1 MGLVVQKVVQKDGL
15 LRLMTPERVRPGTKV
30 YLTGSTAL
38 AKKAQDIISSAKTQI
53 ALDLNITWQE
63 GTPLLQARLDDGRS
77 VQVKAAFKMEKAK
90 NQPITRQQIESQM
103 RRMGGTPFVV
113 RKISMDYAEDL
124 FAPLGAL
131 NQLRRDLLEKVQET
145 LLEKWR
151 PTKEKVENARNI
163 MKEMNQSAS
172 AASTSAAP
180 GSAVSRRPSLAI
192 YADSLE
198 TVRGAI
204 EGGCRRVYFE
214 PVLGEETKDRAIK
227 IEKMIEEAKAI
238 CGDAERMW
246 KWPKITHTDFFKFAG
261 PLLAAVMADGI
272 MVENVG
278 ALQAALDARLE
289 AHLYGASGLNVCN
302 HLTVQALSPPLEL
315 LTLSPELS
323 ARQLAR
329 TVAAARLSPDAPR
342 MELMV
347 QGNLEVMVAEDCMPL
362 LAKVRYDPREFWGLQ
377 DMRRIFP
384 LRLDDEL
391 RTHIFNSA
399 ETCLLDLMPEI
410 FTIGLDG
417 VAVDARG
424 RTREYAR
431 EMTVAYKEAIDLTD
445 RGEGTLLQ
453 DLQDLTESIR
463 PLTLGGITHGHFVK
477 GLKDELS

>member
-1 MGLVVQKVVQKDGL
+1 
-15 LRLMTPERVRPGTKV
+15 
-30 YLTGSTAL
+30 
-38 AKKAQDIISSAKTQI
+38 
-53 ALDLNITWQE
+53 
-63 GTPLLQARLDDGRS
+63 
-77 VQVKAAFKMEKAK
+77 
-90 NQPITRQQIESQM
+90 
-103 RRMGGTPFVV
+103 
-113 RKISMDYAEDL
+113 
-124 FAPLGAL
+124 
-131 NQLRRDLLEKVQET
+131 
-145 LLEKWR
+145 
-151 PTKEKVENARNI
+151 
-163 MKEMNQSAS
+163 
-172 AASTSAAP
+172 
-180 GSAVSRRPSLAI
+180 
-192 YADSLE
+192 
-198 TVRGAI
+198 
-204 EGGCRRVYFE
+204 
-214 PVLGEETKDRAIK
+214 
-227 IEKMIEEAKAI
+227 MIEEAKAI
-238 CGDAERMW
+238 CGDAELIW
-246 KWPKITHTDFFKFAG
+246 KWPKITHADFFKFAG

-278 ALQAALDARLE
+278 ALQAVLDARLD

-302 HLTVQALSPPLEL
+302 HLTVQALALPLEL

-329 TVAAARLSPDAPR
+329 IVAAARLSPDAPR

-362 LAKVRYDPREFWGLQ
+362 PAKGKYDPNEFWGLQ

-431 EMTVAYKEAIDLTD
+431 EMTGAYKMAIDLTEKGD
-445 RGEGTLLQ
+445 GTLLQ
-453 DLQDLTESIR
+453 DLQDLKESIR